1 MTVEKYSV
9 EYCSNNNWEIDSE
22 GSYIDSNYHMDMNS
36 EDLYFNTEK
45 EAIKW
50 VKTKW
55 KKLDLF
61 YISIQKVHITERLGR
76 EDIEIDES
84 YNPISLEDLTE

>member
-55 KKLDLF
+55 
-61 YISIQKVHITERLGR
+61 
-76 EDIEIDES
+76 
-84 YNPISLEDLTE
+84 